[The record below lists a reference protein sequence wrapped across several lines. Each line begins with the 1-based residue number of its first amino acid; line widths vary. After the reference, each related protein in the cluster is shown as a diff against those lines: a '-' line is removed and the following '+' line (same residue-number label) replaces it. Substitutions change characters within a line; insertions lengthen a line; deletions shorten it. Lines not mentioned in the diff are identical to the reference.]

1 MNRKLLALYGLKW
14 DPFSPD
20 IPDEALWRPPAVE
33 DFCWRIEQKVRE
45 GGFALVTGDSGT
57 GKSAVLR
64 LLARHLAGFSELV
77 VGIVN
82 RPQSSLLDFY
92 RELGEIFSVP
102 LVLNNR
108 CWAGFKTLREKW
120 EAHLAATLYR
130 PVLFVD
136 EAQEMDPRVL
146 SELRLL
152 TSAHF
157 DSRSI
162 LTVVLAGDGRLQELF
177 RMPQLV
183 PLGSRIRP
191 RLTLDYVTP
200 KELSE
205 FLRHLL
211 VQAGNPRLMTEG
223 LITTLC
229 EHAAGNYRALCNM
242 AAELLAEGLR
252 REAPQLDEKLYL
264 EVFAPPSKQRS
275 RADGRK
281 SSAQ

>member
-20 IPDEALWRPPAVE
+20 IPDEALWHPPAIE
-33 DFCWRIEQKVRE
+33 DFCWRVEQKVRE

-57 GKSAVLR
+57 GKSVAMR

-77 VGIVN
+77 VGVLN
-82 RPQSSLLDFY
+82 RPQSTLLDFY
-92 RELGEIFSVP
+92 RELGETFGVS

-108 CWAGFKTLREKW
+108 CWAGFKALRQKW
-120 EAHLAATLYR
+120 EAHLAATSYR

-136 EAQEMDPRVL
+136 EAQEMGPRVL

-152 TSAHF
+152 TCTNF

-162 LTVVLAGDGRLQELF
+162 LTVVLAGDGRLLELF
-177 RMPQLV
+177 RLPQLV

-205 FLRHLL
+205 FLHHVL

-223 LITTLC
+223 LIATLS

-242 AAELLAEGLR
+242 ASEVLAEGLR

-264 EVFAPPSKQRS
+264 EIFAPSKPRS
-275 RADGRK
+275 RTDGRK

>member
-1 MNRKLLALYGLKW
+1 MNRKLLALYSLKW
-14 DPFSPD
+14 DPFSPE

-45 GGFALVTGDSGT
+45 GGFALVTGDPGT
-57 GKSAVLR
+57 GKSIAMR
-64 LLARHLAGFSELV
+64 LLARHLAGCSELV
-77 VGIVN
+77 VGVVN
-82 RPQSSLLDFY
+82 RPQSTLLDFY
-92 RELGEIFSVP
+92 QELGEIFGVP
-102 LVLNNR
+102 LTLNNR
-108 CWAGFKTLREKW
+108 CWTGFKSLRAKW

-136 EAQEMDPRVL
+136 EAQEMGLRIL

-152 TSAHF
+152 TSTNF

-162 LTVVLAGDGRLQELF
+162 LTVVLAGDGRMQELF

-205 FLRHLL
+205 FLHHAL
-211 VQAGNPRLMTEG
+211 VQAGNPRLMSEG
-223 LITTLC
+223 LITALC

-252 REAPQLDEKLYL
+252 REIPQLDEKLYL